1 MRKIA
6 IIGAGQSGLQLGLGL
21 LDAGYEVTLVSNRT
35 GEDIRYGPI
44 MSSQVMF
51 DVALR
56 TERDQGLNLWDEEC
70 PVMETLGLAGA
81 GPDGEKVIDWSC
93 ALNDPCQSLD
103 QRVKFPV
110 WMERF
115 VERGGNLVLQEATT
129 EDAEAY
135 RESHDLVVVAAGK
148 GDLGKV
154 FERDAS
160 RSPFSTPQRGLTL
173 LFVKGMQPRHDGV
186 KGALVLVP
194 GLGEYLYFRALTT
207 SGVCDIMLLEAVP
220 GGPMDDWETPVTI
233 EEHVE
238 KAKEILRT
246 FMPWEAERC
255 DAIEATDPKALLKG
269 RFPPTVRKPI
279 GQLPS
284 GAHVLGIGDSLVLN
298 DPVTGRGANSAAIAA
313 SVYLRNIVQR
323 EDRPFDPDWMLDT
336 FNEFWKWAEWG
347 VRYTNVQLAAPPK
360 AHIVQFLMA
369 AQHSE
374 TLRKAFVEGLN
385 EPETTF
391 PWIEDA
397 KAAEE
402 FIAAAT
408 S

>member
-35 GEDIRYGPI
+35 AEDIRDGSI

-56 TERDQGLNLWDEEC
+56 TERAQGLNFWDDEC
-70 PVMETLGLAGA
+70 PIMETLGLAGA
-81 GPDGEKVIDWSC
+81 GPGGEKLIDWSC

-115 VERGGNLVLQEATT
+115 VERGGNLILHEATI

-135 RESHDLVVVAAGK
+135 AESHDLVVLAAGK
-148 GDLGKV
+148 GDLGKL

-160 RSPFSTPQRGLTL
+160 RSPFSAPQRGLTL
-173 LFVKGMQPRHDGV
+173 MFVNGMQPREDDV
-186 KGALVLVP
+186 KGGLVLVP
-194 GLGEYLYFRALTT
+194 GVGEYLYFRALTT
-207 SGVCDIMLLEAVP
+207 SGICDIMLFEAVP
-220 GGPMDDWETPVTI
+220 GGPMDDWKTPVTI

-238 KAKEILRT
+238 KGKEVLKT

-255 DAIEATDPKALLKG
+255 EAIVATDPNALLKG

-279 GQLPS
+279 GKLPS
-284 GAHVLGIGDSLVLN
+284 GASVLGIGDALILN
-298 DPVTGRGANSAAIAA
+298 DPVTGRGSNSAAVAA
-313 SVYLRNIVQR
+313 SIYLRNIIAR
-323 EDRPFDPDWMLDT
+323 KDGAFDTEWMQST
-336 FNEFWKWAEWG
+336 FDEFWKWAEWG
-347 VRYTNVQLAAPPK
+347 VRYTNVQLLVPPK
-360 AHIVQFLMA
+360 PHIIQFLMA
-369 AQHSE
+369 GQESH
-374 TLRKAFVEGLN
+374 TIRKAFVEGLN
-385 EPETTF
+385 EPETAF
-391 PWIEDA
+391 PWIEDPE
-397 KAAEE
+397 AAEK
-402 FIAAAT
+402 FIAEAT
-408 S
+408 K